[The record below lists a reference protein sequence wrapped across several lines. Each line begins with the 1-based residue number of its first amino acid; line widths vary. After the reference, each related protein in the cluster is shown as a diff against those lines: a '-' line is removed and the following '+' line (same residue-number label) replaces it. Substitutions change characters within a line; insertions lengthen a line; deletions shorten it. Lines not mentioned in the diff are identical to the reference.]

1 MDAADSSADGNSVEP
16 DLAQARRTALMAH
29 GIVVKLKGMG
39 LPEDLD
45 KELAALST
53 DLGDLWGANKVL
65 ADRLERFV
73 KSPGDWETVGD
84 YLVDLRATIDH
95 INTHGKSVRRPM
107 GRIAQFAYREAS
119 KSDTGGDA

>member
-1 MDAADSSADGNSVEP
+1 MDEAVSSAEDNGVQP

-29 GIVVKLKGMG
+29 GIVVKLKEMG
-39 LPEDLD
+39 LPESLD
-45 KELAALST
+45 EELAALST
-53 DLGDLWGANKVL
+53 DLGDLWGAQKVL

-107 GRIAQFAYREAS
+107 DRVARFAYREAS